1 MRELAEP
8 NIQAIRLDERLI
20 HGQGRLWISN
30 LGVNL
35 VIVANDDVA
44 KSSIQQTLMKSLTP
58 ESVGIRFFSIQET
71 CDKIFKASP
80 RQSIFIIVKTAEDV
94 LRLAEGGVPIHELNV
109 GNIHFKEGKTKLT
122 NFISV
127 DQEDLDSLY
136 QLQEKFNVNFN
147 TRTTPLGND
156 VGSDYDLNKYV
167 KEYGGD

>member
-1 MRELAEP
+1 MTEP
-8 NIQAIRLDERLI
+8 NIKAIRLDERLI

-35 VIVANDDVA
+35 VIVANDEVS

-80 RQSIFIIVKTAEDV
+80 RQTIFILVKTPEDV
-94 LRLAEGGVPIHELNV
+94 LRLAKGGVPIHELNV
-109 GNIHFKEGKTKLT
+109 GNIHFREGKTKLT

-127 DQEDLDSLY
+127 DENDLTALY
-136 QLQEKFNVNFN
+136 KLQTEYNVDFN

-167 KEYGGD
+167 KEHGGK

>member
-1 MRELAEP
+1 VRILTEP

-35 VIVANDDVA
+35 VIVANDEVSQ
-44 KSSIQQTLMKSLTP
+44 SSIQQTLMKSLTP
-58 ESVGIRFFSIQET
+58 ESVGIRFFSIEET

-80 RQSIFIIVKTAEDV
+80 RQSIFIIVKTAKDV
-94 LRLAEGGVPIHELNV
+94 LRLAEGGVPITKLNV

-127 DQEDLDSLY
+127 DKDDLDSLY
-136 QLQEKFNVNFN
+136 QLQNKYNVDFN

-167 KEYGGD
+167 KEHGGN